1 MGIEYSKENH
11 LAWITINRPQ
21 ALNALD
27 IEAFRDVRRFL
38 IEARDDEDVR
48 VILITGVGEKAF
60 CAGADIKATLPN
72 DGGFLE
78 SYFQPEEKSIDQ
90 GLYIRGIDIK
100 SLGIWKPIIAVING
114 YAVGGG
120 FEMAMACD
128 LRIASDNAKLGLPE
142 VKIGSIP
149 AVGGIQNLIRAVPA
163 AIAMKM
169 ICSGEAIDAE
179 TALKYGVVSDVVPIE
194 SLRETAISIAEK
206 IATNAPLAVQTAKL
220 LSHKG
225 ANMPLDEAVELE
237 KFLWGLLK
245 DTEDRIEGRK
255 AFAEK
260 RTPVYQGK

>member
-1 MGIEYSKENH
+1 MGIEYSKDGH
-11 LAWITINRPQ
+11 LAWITINRPH

-27 IEAFRDVRRFL
+27 TEGFGDMRRYL

-48 VILITGVGEKAF
+48 VILITGAGERAF
-60 CAGADIKATLPN
+60 CCGADIKVTLPSQ
-72 DGGFLE
+72 GGFLE
-78 SYFQPEEKSIDQ
+78 NYFQPDEKSINQ

-120 FEMAMACD
+120 FELAMACD
-128 LRIASDNAKLGLPE
+128 LRIASENAKVGLPE

-149 AVGGIQNLIRAVPA
+149 AVGGIQNLMRAIPS

-169 ICSGEAIDAE
+169 IFSGESVDAQ
-179 TALKYGVVSDVVPIE
+179 TALKYGIVSDVVPPE
-194 SLRETAISIAEK
+194 KLRETAIYIAK
-206 IATNAPLAVQTAKL
+206 TIANNAPLAIQTAKL

-225 ANMPLDEAVELE
+225 ANLPLDQAVELE

-260 RTPVYQGK
+260 RQPVYQGK